1 MGWGAG
7 ASQALPEVV
16 NCFPHSRHLRGPSA
30 MWIFR
35 WAFRFPTCTQTGG
48 QKASSPPPKTLV
60 LALPGGPAGVPPF
73 LRSRGEGKRPPD
85 LPSQFLPQPPL
96 RRTPRPQPG

>member
-7 ASQALPEVV
+7 PGGELLSTLPALE
-16 NCFPHSRHLRGPSA
+16 GPSA

-48 QKASSPPPKTLV
+48 SEGQPPSLEPLV
-60 LALPGGPAGVPPF
+60 LYVPGALRGSPF
-73 LRSRGEGKRPPD
+73 LRSGGEGNALWICPPSFFPS
-85 LPSQFLPQPPL
+85 LPCALQH
-96 RRTPRPQPG
+96 T